1 VADED
6 GDVDVTEFRT
16 QEGLQAVVAGVG
28 SVRARLAGVLAAAG
42 VERPMVVCGANLARS
57 PVLAEVRSVLPP
69 DVVVFD
75 GCRPHTP
82 VEAVDAGA
90 ARARLEGADGLVAV
104 GGSSSIDCAK
114 GIARLLATG
123 LRGVSDLAPI
133 ELGRLGG
140 PAPRPSVAVR
150 PVPVVTIT
158 TTLSFAEFLPFW
170 GARHRDPGRKLAY
183 AAGGAATRT
192 VFLDGG
198 LAAHTPDAV
207 WAETGVKGLDDAL
220 SAYCRSVGDEPFLDP
235 ILERAVADLVEWLP
249 RSLGPDRAGERQR
262 VLTATWMT
270 KQPLPRLGP
279 VAGAWLSTAA
289 RHALGSVVE
298 LSHGVGSCVA
308 LPACLRWHA
317 AATHDRQARL
327 AAAIGW
333 PPAPDPEPPL
343 GPGLD
348 RLLDQLGVPRR
359 LGVVPDDQLDRVA
372 QAMVHE
378 APLLGDV
385 AAVRAVLADLR

>member
-1 VADED
+1 MSAVEVA
-6 GDVDVTEFRT
+6 EFRS
-16 QEGLQAVVAGVG
+16 QDGLHAVVAGVG
-28 SVRARLAGVLAAAG
+28 CVPARLAGVLGAEG

-57 PVLAEVRSVLPP
+57 PVLAAVRSLLPTAAT
-69 DVVVFD
+69 VFD
-75 GCRPHTP
+75 RCRPHTP

-90 ARARLEGADGLVAV
+90 AQARSAGADGLVAV

-123 LRGVSDLAPI
+123 LDAVSDLVPI
-133 ELGRLGG
+133 ELDRLG
-140 PAPRPSVAVR
+140 APRPCSDDAGRPIPVA
-150 PVPVVTIT
+150 TIT

-170 GARHRDPGRKLAY
+170 GARQGDPGRKLAY
-183 AAGGAATRT
+183 VGGGAAART

-207 WAETGVKGLDDAL
+207 WAETGVKALDDAV
-220 SAYCRSVGDEPFLDP
+220 SAYCRSAGDEPFLDP
-235 ILERAVADLVEWLP
+235 VLERAVAELVQWLP
-249 RSLGPDRAGERQR
+249 RSLGADRAVERQR

-279 VAGAWLSTAA
+279 VTGAWLSTAA
-289 RHALGSVVE
+289 RHALGSVTGFG
-298 LSHGVGSCVA
+298 HGAGSCVT
-308 LPACLRWHA
+308 LPAGVRFHA
-317 AATHDRQARL
+317 AATRERQAQL

-333 PPAPDPEPPL
+333 PAAPADESPL

-348 RLLDQLGVPRR
+348 RLLERLHVPRR
-359 LGVVPDDQLDRVA
+359 LGPVTDDQLALVA
-372 QAMVHE
+372 RAMVHE

-385 AAVRAVLADLR
+385 AAVRSLLVDLR